1 MLPDLQDQFCMLQNR
16 IALLA
21 HDPELFMLANSDT
34 EAGEHAGV
42 TVRERGLGG
51 GVAGRRHCT
60 CLDRGSSSIDLT
72 GVTERVATAKPKHC
86 ILGRKAGLGAGARER
101 AWARNATTR
110 GRA

>member
-51 GVAGRRHCT
+51 GLQVAGT
-60 CLDRGSSSIDLT
+60 ALALTEAPLASISL
-72 GVTERVATAKPKHC
+72 V
-86 ILGRKAGLGAGARER
+86 
-101 AWARNATTR
+101 
-110 GRA
+110 